1 MHTEVSRLLQILH
14 HAVPIRHRLE
24 EQVLNRLFDFGHL
37 VAPKF
42 HRDVS
47 GALRGVGRRL
57 LGLGKFLRSH
67 EVIDAPERLVDHVDF
82 ALQCLIETFLLF
94 DIWQISFLATLAVSD
109 GVILIRLHRHLI
121 L

>member
-1 MHTEVSRLLQILH
+1 MGSALKDRCMHCSR
-14 HAVPIRHRLE
+14 
-24 EQVLNRLFDFGHL
+24 VLGLDGQHQEGDFGHL

-82 ALQCLIETFLLF
+82 TLQCLIETFLLF
-94 DIWQISFLATLAVSD
+94 DIWQRITK
-109 GVILIRLHRHLI
+109 LHKQRI
-121 L
+121 